1 MTLDF
6 DLSRLAI
13 FLPALG
19 ALGILGLDFF
29 ARPRSESGAQHRA
42 DALAGIRIGAVALVA
57 LFGVWLAL
65 RAESAADFDPNALFH
80 LDAFAVFG
88 IVFITLAGM
97 LVLSLSLTHFG
108 MARSRPAEPAA
119 LLLFS
124 LTGMAAALASSHLL
138 VIMIAIELAWLPM
151 IALIA
156 IDSRRL
162 SSSESSLKAF
172 FAHSFASVIFG
183 LGIAFVFGA
192 TGRFDA
198 LALMDSE
205 ASDLL
210 LWEVGVTLVMTGLI
224 ARAAIAPFHPWFPD
238 VHEGAPSFVTTHVA
252 TAAMATTFFVLLR
265 VVLLLT
271 PEAESTVAGGD
282 GAEFAERG
290 ASLLAA
296 LGCLGLLWGHSMA
309 LVQVGLRRLL
319 GWLGVG
325 QIGFFTLALAN
336 AREGGGEAL
345 LLGLVATAIA
355 TTGVLAILSSLS
367 HHERAC
373 EYVGDLSGMM
383 KRSPVRAALLSLFL
397 LSLGGFPGTM
407 GFVAR
412 LEILGAVEHG
422 GRRWLL
428 VAGLAATVLALTAVG
443 RPLLAMLRPLETT
456 RAPSRA
462 LTNEQLVLSICGI
475 CVLYFGFAPATGGEN
490 LASWL
495 VDWIHTAVASLRL

>member
-1 MTLDF
+1 MMLDF

-13 FLPALG
+13 FLPAIG
-19 ALGILGLDFF
+19 ALVILGFDFF
-29 ARPRSESGAQHRA
+29 AGPRGSSDARHRA
-42 DALAGIRIGAVALVA
+42 DALAGIRVGSVAVLT
-57 LFGVWLAL
+57 LFGVWIAL
-65 RAESAADFDPNALFH
+65 GAESAADFDPSALFH
-80 LDAFAVFG
+80 LDEYAVFG

-124 LTGMAAALASSHLL
+124 LSGMAATLASNHLL
-138 VIMIAIELAWLPM
+138 VMMIAIELAWLPM

-172 FAHSFASVIFG
+172 FAHSFASVIFA
-183 LGIAFVFGA
+183 LGVAFVFGA

-198 LALMDSE
+198 LAFAGPGGTESQ
-205 ASDLL
+205 L
-210 LWEVGVTLVMTGLI
+210 LWEIGVTLVVSGLI

-238 VHEGAPSFVTTHVA
+238 IHEGAPSFVTTHVA
-252 TAAMATTFFVLLR
+252 TAAMATTFLLLLR
-265 VVLLLT
+265 VLHLLT
-271 PEAESTVAGGD
+271 PDLE
-282 GAEFAERG
+282 GAQTMIAERLP
-290 ASLLAA
+290 SLLAA
-296 LGCLGLLWGHSMA
+296 LGCLGLVWGHAMA

-325 QIGFFTLALAN
+325 QIGFFTLALVDVH
-336 AREGGGEAL
+336 GGGAEAL
-345 LLGLVATAIA
+345 LFGLVATAIA

-383 KRSPVRAALLSLFL
+383 KRSPIRAGLLALFL

-412 LEILGAVEHG
+412 LEILSAVEHG

-443 RPLLAMLRPLETT
+443 RPLLAMLRPLETM

-462 LTNEQLVLSICGI
+462 LTNEQFVLAICSACI
-475 CVLYFGFAPATGGEN
+475 FYFGFAPAIGDSN

-495 VDWIHTAVASLRL
+495 VDWIHEAVASLRH